1 MLFFLFGVSVINITI
16 ISIVL
21 LSIVITNLSV
31 CAGYK
36 LTPASAQKRFP
47 LLMPTLDG
55 LTKYAHLID
64 VDYFADLLQVSHS
77 PPSLH
82 AHTHQLEQMLV
93 VQGCICHC
101 LRQHCFGSS
110 IAALTHQHEPACTST
125 IG

>member
-1 MLFFLFGVSVINITI
+1 LSPVYSRIISGVITIISTFGAVLSVWISIINITI
-16 ISIVL
+16 ISIL
-21 LSIVITNLSV
+21 LFRIVITNLSV

-82 AHTHQLEQMLV
+82 AHTHQ
-93 VQGCICHC
+93 QGRAAFATVSC
-101 LRQHCFGSS
+101 S
-110 IAALTHQHEPACTST
+110 IALAQA
-125 IG
+125 